1 MESDRAHSD
10 PKIEVSAA
18 PSDQKSV
25 LANLL
30 ELYQYDF
37 SEFMELEIGVD
48 GRYGY
53 RDLDLYWT
61 DPQRFPFLIFAGGK
75 LAGFVL
81 VRRMTQ
87 ETVDTPNWDM
97 AEFFVLRGFRRS
109 SVGTRSAMEVF
120 ARFQGHWQV
129 RVMRSNLPACA
140 FWSRAVRLFAG
151 DSVRL
156 HHHTDHGRE
165 WIVFSFHSPPSV

>member
-1 MESDRAHSD
+1 MENGQAHTD

-18 PSDQKSV
+18 SSEQKPV

-30 ELYQYDF
+30 ELYQHDF
-37 SEFMELEIGVD
+37 SEFMELAMGRD

-61 DPQRFPFLIFAGGK
+61 DAKRFPFLIFADGK

-81 VRRMTQ
+81 VRNISQ
-87 ETVDTPNWDM
+87 EAGDAPNWDM

-109 SVGTRSAMEVF
+109 SVGTRSALEVF
-120 ARFQGHWQV
+120 ARLPGHWQV

-140 FWSRAVRLFAG
+140 FWSRTVRLFAG
-151 DSVRL
+151 DSARL
-156 HHHTDHGRE
+156 HHRSDHGRE
-165 WIVFSFHSPPSV
+165 WNVYSFHSPPSG